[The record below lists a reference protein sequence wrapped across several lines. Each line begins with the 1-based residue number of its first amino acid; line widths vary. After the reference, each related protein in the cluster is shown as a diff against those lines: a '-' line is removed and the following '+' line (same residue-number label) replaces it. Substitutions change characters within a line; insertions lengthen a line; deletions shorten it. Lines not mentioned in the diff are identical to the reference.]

1 MPLRNV
7 ALTAMEIATLP
18 GCSPTGCAGVGHGVQ
33 DWMAQVGARVESPM
47 TLLREHVAAVRA
59 LLRGE
64 RVRATGATCSSTR
77 SPSTGRRRPARRCW
91 SARAARD
98 ARLAGEVADG
108 VLLDSVTGPDVV
120 RRGRALVDDGRQSAG
135 RAGRA
140 QVTVYTE
147 LDPTEPA
154 ATLTRQVDER
164 VGVLI
169 DAGADT
175 VVLQATDEEPNPM
188 PLVEALMAS
197 GLL

>member
-1 MPLRNV
+1 M
-7 ALTAMEIATLP
+7 
-18 GCSPTGCAGVGHGVQ
+18 
-33 DWMAQVGARVESPM
+33 
-47 TLLREHVAAVRA
+47 
-59 LLRGE
+59 
-64 RVRATGATCSSTR
+64 
-77 SPSTGRRRPARRCW
+77 
-91 SARAARD
+91 
-98 ARLAGEVADG
+98 
-108 VLLDSVTGPDVV
+108 
-120 RRGRALVDDGRQSAG
+120 AG
-135 RAGRA
+135 RTDPY
-140 QVTVYTE
+140 QVVVYIE

>member
-1 MPLRNV
+1 M
-7 ALTAMEIATLP
+7 
-18 GCSPTGCAGVGHGVQ
+18 
-33 DWMAQVGARVESPM
+33 
-47 TLLREHVAAVRA
+47 
-59 LLRGE
+59 
-64 RVRATGATCSSTR
+64 
-77 SPSTGRRRPARRCW
+77 
-91 SARAARD
+91 
-98 ARLAGEVADG
+98 
-108 VLLDSVTGPDVV
+108 TGPDVV